1 MVGALRVWKCSKEGI
16 FMSVR
21 SRSLPTRTR
30 VLMHCDC
37 CSCQTEKELR
47 DASLSDTG
55 HVNAKALVSVLLS
68 KACSTVMTR
77 VRTAE
82 GLACRAYRI
91 FNPRSV
97 RSSCFVFSL
106 LFGDATGPHVRA
118 VLLFWLWSNRLPS
131 GMSACGCMQPCLG
144 SLIGSLLLLC
154 PHACRRDPT
163 LQTLRQ
169 V

>member
-1 MVGALRVWKCSKEGI
+1 
-16 FMSVR
+16 MSVR

-97 RSSCFVFSL
+97 RSSCFVFFFAVRRRDRAACSRCASFL
-106 LFGDATGPHVRA
+106 ALVKSSAFWYECLRLYAALFGFPDRFSVVVMST
-118 VLLFWLWSNRLPS
+118 RLS
-131 GMSACGCMQPCLG
+131 
-144 SLIGSLLLLC
+144 
-154 PHACRRDPT
+154 
-163 LQTLRQ
+163 
-169 V
+169 